1 MRRLVHITL
10 FGLAGVLVACAS
22 DATVTQK
29 TAARSCFLARDLGGW
44 REAKPNLINLRTARD
59 EYYQAVLYPSCPNI
73 DFNNTIA
80 IVTRTS
86 DRVCEGDD
94 AELIAPNGI
103 GGRRDSCRID
113 RIRKLTD
120 EEVAAIPKGE
130 KP

>member
-1 MRRLVHITL
+1 MRRLAHIAF
-10 FGLAGVLVACAS
+10 FGLAGALVACAS
-22 DATVTQK
+22 DAAVAQK
-29 TAARSCFLARDLGGW
+29 TVARSCFLARDLGGW
-44 REAKPNLINLRTARD
+44 REAKPNHINLRVLNG
-59 EYYQAVLYPSCPNI
+59 EYYQAFLYPSCPNI
-73 DFNNTIA
+73 DFNNSITI
-80 IVTRTS
+80 ITRTS

-120 EEVAAIPKGE
+120 EEVTAIPKGE